1 MCNTK
6 FFAISLVCAAA
17 SISAPAQAQT
27 PDSNKPSII
36 VENHLPPP
44 KAANARTITGMVKDQ
59 NGNPIPGAI
68 VQLKNMRTSKI
79 VDFPTKD
86 DGKFIFKEL
95 YMNIDYELTAK
106 HDNITSPVKKV
117 SIYDER
123 KIIELTFR
131 LEPPSKEAADSKP

>member
-6 FFAISLVCAAA
+6 FFAISLACAA

-27 PDSNKPSII
+27 PDSNKPSVI

-44 KAANARTITGMVKDQ
+44 KAANARTITGTVKDQ
-59 NGNPIPGAI
+59 NDNPIPGAI

-86 DGKFIFKEL
+86 DGKFAFKDL
-95 YMNIDYELTAK
+95 YMNIDYEITAK
-106 HDNITSPVKKV
+106 HDNITAPVKKV
-117 SIYDER
+117 SVYDER
-123 KIIELTFR
+123 KNIVLTFR
-131 LEPPSKEAADSKP
+131 LEPPAKEAGR

>member
-17 SISAPAQAQT
+17 AIFAPAQAQT
-27 PDSNKPSII
+27 PDSNKPSVI

-44 KAANARTITGMVKDQ
+44 KAANARIITGTVKDQ
-59 NGNPIPGAI
+59 NDNPIPGAI
-68 VQLKNMRTSKI
+68 VQLKNMKTSKI

-86 DGKFIFKEL
+86 DGKFVFKDL
-95 YMNIDYELTAK
+95 YMNIDYEITAK
-106 HDNITSPVKKV
+106 HDSITSPAKKV

-123 KIIELTFR
+123 KNIVLTFR
-131 LEPPSKEAADSKP
+131 LEPPSKEPDR